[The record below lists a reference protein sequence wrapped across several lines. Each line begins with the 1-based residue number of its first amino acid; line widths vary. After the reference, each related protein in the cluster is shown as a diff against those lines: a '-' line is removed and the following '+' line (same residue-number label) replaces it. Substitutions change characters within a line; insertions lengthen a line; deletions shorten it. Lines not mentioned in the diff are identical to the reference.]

1 MQVNIY
7 YKAKQRLILLFVAGV
22 LWVMVRPTATL
33 EWSNTIGLLLASLI
47 ILFNFYMITII
58 KNNYTNALLV
68 ILIHI
73 SWMLN
78 LFHINALL
86 SLNFVLFVIFLTCYN
101 YMINRNKEMNIDYD
115 QIIVFLIKEQG
126 FFTPIFV
133 FVAFLL
139 ISLLMLF
146 II

>member
-101 YMINRNKEMNIDYD
+101 YIINRNKEMNIDYD

>member
-47 ILFNFYMITII
+47 ILFNFYMITMI

-101 YMINRNKEMNIDYD
+101 YIINRNKEMNIDYD

>member
-78 LFHINALL
+78 LFHIYALL

-101 YMINRNKEMNIDYD
+101 YIINRNKEMNIDYD

>member
-101 YMINRNKEMNIDYD
+101 YIINRNKEMNIDYN

>member
-78 LFHINALL
+78 LFYINALL

-101 YMINRNKEMNIDYD
+101 YIINRNKEINIDYD

>member
-101 YMINRNKEMNIDYD
+101 YIINRNKEINIDYD

>member
-7 YKAKQRLILLFVAGV
+7 YKAKQRLILLFIAGV
-22 LWVMVRPTATL
+22 LWIMVRPTATL
-33 EWSNTIGLLLASLI
+33 EWSNTIGLLIASLI
-47 ILFNFYMITII
+47 IVFNFYMITII

-68 ILIHI
+68 ILIHA
-73 SWMLN
+73 SWIFN
-78 LFHINALL
+78 LFHITALL
-86 SLNFVLFVIFLTCYN
+86 SLNFVLFVILFTSYN
-101 YMINRNKEMNIDYD
+101 YIINRNKEINIDYD

-126 FFTPIFV
+126 FFTPVFV

>member
-78 LFHINALL
+78 LFYINALL

-101 YMINRNKEMNIDYD
+101 YIINRNKEMNIDYD